1 MKHIPMLFLVS
12 ALAVSLMV
20 PSLAE
25 EQSVEDKAEA
35 PVQRQTQQ
43 ADFPGAQNGRDSM
56 QTQGTDGVPSFGKG
70 MQGQQP
76 GFGGTQRDSGAQPPA
91 FGKGMQG
98 QQPGANGNGTEDA
111 QNSDNDQLP
120 AFGRGM
126 PGQVPEANGNDTED
140 AQNSDNAQLPTF
152 GRGMQGQLPGSNGN
166 GSEDTQSSGND
177 QLPTFG
183 RGMQGQQPGANG
195 NGTEDSQNS
204 DNAQLPAFGGGMQGM
219 RPGFGQGAD
228 NGEGTQAPGTANG
241 QMRQGRPDIGDIPD
255 LEAIRAQIEAM
266 EDGEEKEALLSQL
279 EAFESM
285 VKALEEARTT
295 AKPEVGRRDRSG
307 FRGAASSFLE
317 ELKPRENATVQTETD
332 E

>member
-56 QTQGTDGVPSFGKG
+56 QTQGPDGVPSFGKG

-152 GRGMQGQLPGSNGN
+152 GRGMQGQ
-166 GSEDTQSSGND
+166 
-177 QLPTFG
+177 
-183 RGMQGQQPGANG
+183 QPGANG

-228 NGEGTQAPGTANG
+228 SGEGTQAPGAANG

>member
-35 PVQRQTQQ
+35 PAQRQTQQ

-56 QTQGTDGVPSFGKG
+56 QTQGTDGVPSFGKS

-91 FGKGMQG
+91 FGKGVQG
-98 QQPGANGNGTEDA
+98 QQPGTNGNG
-111 QNSDNDQLP
+111 
-120 AFGRGM
+120 
-126 PGQVPEANGNDTED
+126 TED

-152 GRGMQGQLPGSNGN
+152 GRGMQGQLPGSN
-166 GSEDTQSSGND
+166 
-177 QLPTFG
+177 
-183 RGMQGQQPGANG
+183 R

-204 DNAQLPAFGGGMQGM
+204 DNAQLPAFEGGMQGM
-219 RPGFGQGAD
+219 RPGFDQGAD
-228 NGEGTQAPGTANG
+228 SGECTQAPGAANG
-241 QMRQGRPDIGDIPD
+241 QMRQGRPDRGDIPD